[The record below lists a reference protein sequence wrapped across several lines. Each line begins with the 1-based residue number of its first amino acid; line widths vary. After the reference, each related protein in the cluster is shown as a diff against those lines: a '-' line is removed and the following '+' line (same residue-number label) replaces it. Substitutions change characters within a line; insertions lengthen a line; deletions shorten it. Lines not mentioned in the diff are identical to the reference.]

1 MKVAIYQGPE
11 FAQGINANLDTLAIQ
26 ANQAAAQ
33 GARLLIAPEMFL
45 TGYNIGPEL
54 IAELAETAE
63 GASALRIA
71 EIAANSDIAVL
82 YGYPQRE
89 GDTIFNAAQLIERD
103 GSRLT
108 NYRKTHL
115 FGDID
120 SSAFAPGDAET
131 TIVELDDWR
140 IGILI
145 CYDVEFPENVRRLA
159 LAGADFVAIPTALM
173 KPYEFVPRIMLPTR
187 AFENG
192 LFIAYANHC
201 GIEGKLEYCGLSCL
215 VGPNG
220 VDLARADNHEALVFA
235 ELDRGLLDE
244 WRQLNTYLPDRRPAL
259 YRALCDNADNLNT
272 EIAS

>member
-11 FAQGINANLDTLAIQ
+11 FAQDVQSNLDTLAIQ

-45 TGYNIGPEL
+45 TGYNIGADS
-54 IAELAETAE
+54 IANLAEPAA

-71 EIAANSDIAVL
+71 EIATDSEIAVL

-89 GDTIFNAAQLIERD
+89 DDTIFNAAQLIERD
-103 GSRLT
+103 GSRLA

-120 SSAFAPGDAET
+120 RGAFAPGDTET

-159 LAGADFVAIPTALM
+159 LAGADFVAVPTATM

-192 LFIAYANHC
+192 LFVAYANHC
-201 GIEGKLEYCGLSCL
+201 GFEGELEYCGLSCL
-215 VGPNG
+215 VGPDG
-220 VDLARADNHEALVFA
+220 VDLARADKHEALVFA
-235 ELDRGLLDE
+235 ELERSLLDK
-244 WRQLNTYLPDRRPAL
+244 WRQLITYLPDRRPGL
-259 YRALCDNADNLNT
+259 YRSLGDD
-272 EIAS
+272 EIDISTRTGQ

>member
-1 MKVAIYQGPE
+1 MRVAIYQGPE
-11 FAQGINANLDTLAIQ
+11 FAQDVKANLDTLAIQ
-26 ANQAAAQ
+26 AKQAAAQ
-33 GARLLIAPEMFL
+33 GARLLIASEMFV
-45 TGYNIGPEL
+45 TGYNIGPDS
-54 IAELAETAE
+54 IAELAEPAE

-71 EIAANSDIAVL
+71 DIAANSDIAVL

-103 GSRLT
+103 GSRLA

-120 SSAFAPGDAET
+120 RSAFAPGDTESA
-131 TIVELDDWR
+131 IVELDEWR

-192 LFIAYANHC
+192 LFVAYANHC
-201 GIEGKLEYCGLSCL
+201 GTEGELEYCGLSCL
-215 VGPNG
+215 VGPDG
-220 VDLARADNHEALVFA
+220 VDLARADKHEALVVA

-259 YRALCDNADNLNT
+259 YRALCDNADNLSTGINL
-272 EIAS
+272 